1 MLQHDACHLRH
12 SFPSFPLPA
21 PPRFSLH
28 PVALQLLFP
37 SFPRPIFLPNSP
49 ACPYTPPLPPF
60 PPHRIQ
66 FVFTPA
72 LQSLECRM
80 CAICTSFHLA
90 AQLGGT
96 HLTRLR
102 IVLPTLRTPLDSLV
116 HLSSL
121 SAMEV
126 SAWVGECMEG

>member
-1 MLQHDACHLRH
+1 
-12 SFPSFPLPA
+12 
-21 PPRFSLH
+21 
-28 PVALQLLFP
+28 
-37 SFPRPIFLPNSP
+37 
-49 ACPYTPPLPPF
+49 
-60 PPHRIQ
+60 
-66 FVFTPA
+66 
-72 LQSLECRM
+72 M

-126 SAWVGECMEG
+126 STWGVMGRGGGGVVRHSCELVT